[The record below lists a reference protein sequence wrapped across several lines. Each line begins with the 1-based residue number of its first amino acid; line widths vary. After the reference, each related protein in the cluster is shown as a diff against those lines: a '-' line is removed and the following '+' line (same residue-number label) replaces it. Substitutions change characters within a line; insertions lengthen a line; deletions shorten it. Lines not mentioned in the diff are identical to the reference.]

1 MAKNRRERPRR
12 GEKGEARARRLR
24 RFTVGCG
31 VLTAVAFVVLVGSQ
45 LVRLGDKNHVH
56 PPAPH
61 GGQVVALGRGDA
73 HYHAELVVEPTGVA
87 RLYPLGKNLSDPV
100 PVESQFIIAR
110 ARPAGSGEEHEF
122 VFRPDPSAVA
132 ADGRATAFLGRLP
145 GDAVAARVAI
155 WVNGLRIRGEAFDF
169 EVGWD
174 TGRPDEEVRAAY
186 EADQRRI
193 YLTAGG
199 KYTEA
204 DIAASGRTTAAAKY
218 HGHRAAHGE
227 AARPGER
234 VCPITGFRSMAALVW
249 PVAGEDYLF
258 CCQPCMDEFVMLAKD
273 RPSEVRRPA
282 DYVRGQ

>member
-1 MAKNRRERPRR
+1 MAKKRRERPRR

-45 LVRLGDKNHVH
+45 LLRLGDRNHAH

-61 GGQVVALGRGDA
+61 GGQVVVLGRGDA
-73 HYHAELVVEPTGVA
+73 HYHAELVVEPTGAA
-87 RLYPLGKNLSDPV
+87 RLYPLGKDLSDPV
-100 PVESQFIIAR
+100 AVEPQLLVAK
-110 ARPAGSGEEHEF
+110 ARPAGGEEHEF
-122 VFRPDPSAVA
+122 VFRPDPGALD

-145 GDAVAARVAI
+145 GEAVAARVTVRVAGFR
-155 WVNGLRIRGEAFDF
+155 VRGESFDF

-174 TGRPDEEVRAAY
+174 AGRSEEEVRAAY

-204 DIAASGRTTAAAKY
+204 DIAASERTTAAAKY
-218 HGHRAAHGE
+218 RGHRAAHGE
-227 AARPGER
+227 AARRGER
-234 VCPITGFRSMAALVW
+234 VCPITGFRSVAALVW
-249 PVAGEDYLF
+249 RVAGEDYLF
-258 CCQPCMDEFVMLAKD
+258 CCQPCMDEFVTLAKD
-273 RPSEVRRPA
+273 RPGEVRRPG
-282 DYVRGQ
+282 DYVKRQ